1 MSSPDSAP
9 LAACSPN
16 EATDI
21 RHPVPDGYPS
31 LTPPRRHERSSAAVT
46 HGDRKSSTAQLH
58 TQRHRLN
65 GENPRPEGPRVGRL
79 ELQLE
84 PINCL
89 RTIPPALKE
98 SS

>member
-9 LAACSPN
+9 LAACSPH

-31 LTPPRRHERSSAAVT
+31 LTPRRRHERSSERSLPVIVNLYRTTTYLAIPPK
-46 HGDRKSSTAQLH
+46 R
-58 TQRHRLN
+58 R
-65 GENPRPEGPRVGRL
+65 NPRPEGSRVGRL